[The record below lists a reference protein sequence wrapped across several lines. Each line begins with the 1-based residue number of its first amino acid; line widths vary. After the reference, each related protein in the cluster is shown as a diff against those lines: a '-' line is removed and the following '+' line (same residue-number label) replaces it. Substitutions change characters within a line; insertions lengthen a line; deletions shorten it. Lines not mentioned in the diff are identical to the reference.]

1 MYTHIHAQIC
11 GGIRVAAQWLMYRQ
25 HSGSVDTIS
34 KDDNG
39 RLNSRSFGEGPRC
52 DSVRTHKAL
61 VITSQSQA
69 LGKLI
74 GAPRR
79 YWGLGHSPSNQ
90 SSLTS
95 ICFS

>member
-1 MYTHIHAQIC
+1 MYTPIHAQIC

-61 VITSQSQA
+61 ELPLSLRLS
-69 LGKLI
+69 G
-74 GAPRR
+74 
-79 YWGLGHSPSNQ
+79 
-90 SSLTS
+90 SSLVRLDVTGA
-95 ICFS
+95 